1 MICEEQIL
9 RCGWTFGG
17 GRNDGL
23 LGVAQGVK
31 QNLTQI
37 GTFVLVKLPFQHIEK
52 ETPTVRSNN
61 KQNMA
66 PVSREKETLSWAL
79 YTNLL

>member
-9 RCGWTFGG
+9 HCGWTFRG

-23 LGVAQGVK
+23 LGVAERVK
-31 QNLTQI
+31 QDLTQI
-37 GTFVLVKLPFQHIEK
+37 GTFVVVELPFQHVEK
-52 ETPTVRSNN
+52 ETSTIRINN

-66 PVSREKETLSWAL
+66 PVFREKETLSWVL
-79 YTNLL
+79 YINLL